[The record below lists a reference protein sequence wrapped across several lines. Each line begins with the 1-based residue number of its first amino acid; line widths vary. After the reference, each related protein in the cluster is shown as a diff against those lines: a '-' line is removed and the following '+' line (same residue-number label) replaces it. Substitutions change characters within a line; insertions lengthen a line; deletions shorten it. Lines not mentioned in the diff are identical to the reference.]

1 MKKTTT
7 NKTSML
13 HIRVKPDIKQE
24 AEDILHNLGMTTTEA
39 VNIYL
44 KQIILNC
51 GLPFKV
57 RTPKFSDDLLEA
69 IEEAEKM
76 EKHPENY
83 KKFHSV
89 KELMEDLESE

>member
-1 MKKTTT
+1 MEKTTT

-24 AEDILHNLGMTTTEA
+24 AEDILDNLGMTTTEA

-51 GLPFKV
+51 GLPFEVKM
-57 RTPKFSDDLLEA
+57 PQFSDEMLEA
-69 IEEAEKM
+69 IKEADEIMKN
-76 EKHPENY
+76 PSAY
-83 KKFHSV
+83 PSYHSV
-89 KELMEDLESE
+89 DELMEALNE

>member
-1 MKKTTT
+1 M
-7 NKTSML
+7 NKTSMI
-13 HIRVKPDIKQE
+13 HIRVQPEVKAE
-24 AEDILHNLGMTTTEA
+24 AEEILKNLGMTTTEA

-57 RTPKFSDDLLEA
+57 RTPKFSDEMLEA
-69 IEEAEKM
+69 IAEAEEI

-83 KKFHSV
+83 KSYSNLAEIME
-89 KELMEDLESE
+89 ELDNE

>member
-1 MKKTTT
+1 MEKTTT

-13 HIRVKPDIKQE
+13 HIRVKPDIKKE
-24 AEDILHNLGMTTTEA
+24 AEDILDNLGMTTTEA

-69 IEEAEKM
+69 IEEAEEM

>member
-1 MKKTTT
+1 M
-7 NKTSML
+7 NKTSMI
-13 HIRVKPDIKQE
+13 HIRVQPEVK
-24 AEDILHNLGMTTTEA
+24 AEVEEILKNLGMTTTEA

-57 RTPKFSDDLLEA
+57 RTPKFSDEMLEA
-69 IEEAEKM
+69 ISEAEEI

-83 KKFHSV
+83 KSYSNLAEIME
-89 KELMEDLESE
+89 ELDNE

>member
-13 HIRVKPDIKQE
+13 HIRVKPDIKKE
-24 AEDILHNLGMTTTEA
+24 AEDILDNLGMTTTEA

-69 IEEAEKM
+69 IEEAEEM